1 MAKIVIDA
9 RIIKSSTGR
18 YVERLLYYLQQID
31 QTNHYIVLVPSKDLD
46 YFQPTNPNFTVQAC
60 DFANYSLAEQWQFKK
75 LLDQLQ
81 ADLVHFCMPQQPVL
95 YRGKTVTTFHDLTL
109 LKVYNRDKNWLIF
122 KIKQGIGKWLFRR
135 VAHKTNH
142 IITPSQFTKQ
152 DLIDT
157 YHINP
162 DKISVTYESA
172 DFDQVT
178 AEPYPTPFRQFI
190 MYVGQQSTYKNIAR
204 LGDAHQKLLEHY
216 PDSGLLLVGSLNQ
229 AAKLNQAYF
238 EQHNYRNIQ
247 FTGFVSDQQLAWLYQ
262 HCSAYIFPSFYE
274 GFGLPGVE
282 AMAAGAPLISSNA
295 TCLPEIYAD
304 GALYFDPS
312 DTNDLVD
319 KISQVLSNQQLRQDL
334 ISRGKR
340 RAHDFSWQTMAEQTL
355 DIYQQVIQK

>member
-18 YVERLLYYLQQID
+18 YVERLLHYLQQID
-31 QTNHYIVLVPSKDLD
+31 HINQYVILIPTKNLD
-46 YFQPTNPNFTVQAC
+46 YFQPTQANFQVMAC
-60 DFANYSLAEQWQFKK
+60 DFANYSLAEQWQFKHF
-75 LLDQLQ
+75 LDKLQ

-109 LKVYNRDKNWLIF
+109 LKVYNRDKNWLVF
-122 KIKQGIGKWLFRR
+122 KIKQGIGKWLFRQ
-135 VAHKTNH
+135 VAHQTNH

-152 DLIDT
+152 DLLDT

-172 DFDQVT
+172 DFNQIT
-178 AEPYPTPFRQFI
+178 PEPYPTPFRQFI

-204 LGDAHQKLLEHY
+204 LGDAHQQVLSQY
-216 PDSGLLLVGSLNQ
+216 PDLGLLLVGSLNP
-229 AAKLNQAYF
+229 AAQLNQAYF
-238 EQHNYRNIQ
+238 NQRNYRNIQ

-262 HCSAYIFPSFYE
+262 NCAAYVFPSFYE

-304 GALYFDPS
+304 GAVYFNPHSTD
-312 DTNDLVD
+312 DLVD
-319 KISQVLSNQQLRQDL
+319 KINKVLSDKKLRQKL
-334 ISRGKR
+334 TRRGQR
-340 RAHDFSWQTMAEQTL
+340 RARDFSWQSTAQQTL
-355 DIYQQVIQK
+355 TIYCQILNQ

>member
-75 LLDQLQ
+75 FLDQLQ
-81 ADLVHFCMPQQPVL
+81 ADLVHFCMPQQPIL

-152 DLIDT
+152 DLLDT
-157 YHINP
+157 YHISP

-172 DFDQVT
+172 DFDQVK

-216 PDSGLLLVGSLNQ
+216 PDLGLLLVGSLNQ

-319 KISQVLSNQQLRQDL
+319 KISRVLSDNQLRQDL
-334 ISRGKR
+334 ISRGKHR
-340 RAHDFSWQTMAEQTL
+340 THDFSWQTMAKQTL